1 MIQHPVTSDYPP
13 RSPKGFT
20 IEKRQAVKANQATY
34 FLDKLTI
41 LQYTPIELQALT
53 LATLLKLVILLSG
66 RSGEPYPPSRLLKAC
81 RALSIIFFSRML
93 FVHHKASDPD
103 HSILHSNKGTPISS
117 GNVVAEYCYVS
128 DSSTYCS
135 VSRRQ
140 HLG

>member
-1 MIQHPVTSDYPP
+1 M
-13 RSPKGFT
+13 
-20 IEKRQAVKANQATY
+20 KREAVKATWATY
-34 FLDKLTI
+34 FLDKPTV
-41 LQYTPIELQALT
+41 LQYAPIELQA

-66 RSGEPYPPSRLLKAC
+66 RPGEPYPPLRLLKAC
-81 RALSIIFFSRML
+81 RALSILFFSRML

-103 HSILHSNKGTPISS
+103 HSILHSNKGTPISR
-117 GNVVAEYCYVS
+117 GNVVVEYCSVS